1 MAHWIIS
8 IHSPNI
14 LDEQQG
20 ALKLWQLLSCS
31 FQRIILKKIIVSE
44 RRRQEKWQNQGSEKQ
59 KLKTLDL
66 TNNPQ
71 SELLQIEKCSLWRMA
86 PSQLECHLHWIWPL
100 RSNHLEDDYCN
111 VGEFDMGAF
120 LEVNTDGDRMLINV
134 EMDDGAMEANSVT
147 GTHSISKEHGLAVD
161 FNSPKITIIF
171 QACSKVTIQPQNM
184 EGKMVWRGCEQRRRR
199 KPVDRILQIARM
211 LIQD

>member
-1 MAHWIIS
+1 
-8 IHSPNI
+8 
-14 LDEQQG
+14 
-20 ALKLWQLLSCS
+20 
-31 FQRIILKKIIVSE
+31 
-44 RRRQEKWQNQGSEKQ
+44 
-59 KLKTLDL
+59 LDL
-66 TNNPQ
+66 AF
-71 SELLQIEKCSLWRMA
+71 EDDLLQLHLPDPDIPVREDAWPSSDFDA
-86 PSQLECHLHWIWPL
+86 PEDGVNCASPFLDNWMDCGSH
-100 RSNHLEDDYCN
+100 SNHLEDDYCN

-184 EGKMVWRGCEQRRRR
+184 EGKMV
-199 KPVDRILQIARM
+199 
-211 LIQD
+211 